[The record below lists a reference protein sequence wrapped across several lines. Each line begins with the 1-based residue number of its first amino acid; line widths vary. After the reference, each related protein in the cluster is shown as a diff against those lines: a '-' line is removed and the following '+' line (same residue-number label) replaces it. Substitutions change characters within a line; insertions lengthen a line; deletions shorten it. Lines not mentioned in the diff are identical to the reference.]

1 MKIRLMHLGICLALG
16 LCMEAAFAQK
26 AYIDPDTGEL
36 TTPPP
41 IEVDELQQ
49 LQQTEEERSLEFS
62 DEGLQVKIHPDG
74 SESVDLQGRF
84 QFYLHG
90 TIDDTG
96 KVMVDHQPK
105 KSKESH
111 KVPVKAVG
119 EKQEPIQ

>member
-1 MKIRLMHLGICLALG
+1 MKNKLIYVGTSIALG
-16 LCMEAAFAQK
+16 LCMEATFAQK

-41 IEVDELQQ
+41 REVNELQQ
-49 LQQTEEERSLEFS
+49 LQKTEEERSLEFS
-62 DEGLQVKIHPDG
+62 DEDLQVKIHPDG

-84 QFYLHG
+84 QLYLHG